1 MWLCTGISLVRK
13 VLQTWSKAQKARQV
27 LLFALDKKNFGWGMC
42 FFCFVRGMRF
52 FVSDVI
58 SRGLLGHLGPLHLS
72 LGPNS

>member
-42 FFCFVRGMRF
+42 FFLFCEGNEVFCE
-52 FVSDVI
+52 
-58 SRGLLGHLGPLHLS
+58 
-72 LGPNS
+72 